1 MTESELEEIDCTI
14 YNDFF
19 QNILEAPGCIIPA
32 GTLESGKNYYMLY
45 TWKADEFSDTVA
57 DFIELKTII
66 TDPSCRIAG
75 MPGVLYFKNV
85 DNLLDAN
92 VTNERT
98 DFEYKWSCE
107 PLGDGQCDLNQRVA
121 QNGPDLTVYGAN
133 FEPDFAQFQMTL
145 NIMIGDNVLSS
156 CSATVEKVPDEP

>member
-1 MTESELEEIDCTI
+1 M
-14 YNDFF
+14 
-19 QNILEAPGCIIPA
+19 
-32 GTLESGKNYYMLY
+32 Y
-45 TWKADEFSDTVA
+45 TWQPDEFSEIVQ

-92 VTNERT
+92 VTNDRS

-107 PLGDGQCDLNQRVA
+107 PLDNGQCDLSQRVV
-121 QNGPDLTVYGAN
+121 QNGPDLTIFGEN
-133 FEPDFAQFQMTL
+133 FGPDFAQFRMTL
-145 NIMIGDNVLSS
+145 DITIGGNVLSS
-156 CSATVEKVPDEP
+156 CSATVEKVPDEPQDLNTL